1 MSKIKVKHGKFTH
14 KSWVV
19 NEKGKRITDKFY
31 LYEKYRYGDFVRLNT
46 SNGEYLYHKKA
57 GGILETGKQNGLYL
71 KDITSNLVA
80 VERFVD
86 GEWTLRIYNMEGEL
100 LLDNVDSVMHIKNG
114 LIPICIE
121 GKWGFMDENLKL
133 VIPPLWQKVSNF
145 NEKGC
150 AIVKF
155 KDLKRFA
162 IINKKGEY
170 ICPPCEGSYYNIEF
184 LTDELL
190 KTTNG
195 RSLFK
200 YGVITNKGK
209 VVLEAIYDSI
219 WLIEGYIKVR
229 NGEHFGLFDTEG
241 NEIFE
246 CIYPEIIETDKKF
259 IVHDFAKKEI
269 LKTKEY
275 EK

>member
-1 MSKIKVKHGKFTH
+1 MSTIKVKHGKFTK
-14 KSWVV
+14 KSWLV
-19 NEKGKRITDKFY
+19 NEKGKRISDKFY
-31 LYEKYRYGDFVRLNT
+31 LYEKFKFGDFVKLET
-46 SNGEYLYHKKA
+46 SKGCYIYHKKT
-57 GGILETGKQNGLYL
+57 GNMLNSNNILLSY
-71 KDITSNLVA
+71 ITSDLL
-80 VERFVD
+80 EIECFVQ
-86 GEWTLRIYNMEGEL
+86 GNWVSKIYNMEGEL
-100 LLDNVDSVMHIKNG
+100 LLDNIDCVRQIKNG
-114 LIPICIE
+114 LIPICIDD
-121 GKWGFMDENLKL
+121 KWGFMDESLKL

-145 NEKGC
+145 NENGY
-150 AIVKF
+150 AVVKF

-170 ICPPCEGSYYNIEF
+170 ICPPCEGSYYDIEF
-184 LTDELL
+184 ISDELL
-190 KTTNG
+190 KTTSAGNYY
-195 RSLFK
+195 K

-209 VVLEAIYDSI
+209 VVLKAIYDSI

-229 NGEHFGLFDTEG
+229 SGEHYGLFDTEG

>member
-1 MSKIKVKHGKFTH
+1 MSKIKVKHGKITH

-19 NEKGKRITDKFY
+19 NEQGKRISDKFY
-31 LYEKYRYGDFVRLNT
+31 LYEKYRYGDFVKLEA
-46 SNGEYLYHKKA
+46 SNGDYLYHRN
-57 GGILETGKQNGLYL
+57 NGVLLFSCKRIYL
-71 KDITSNLVA
+71 SYITSNLVA
-80 VERFVD
+80 VKCF
-86 GEWTLRIYNMEGEL
+86 GQGNWISKIYNLEGEL
-100 LLDNVDSVMHIKNG
+100 LLDNIDCVRQIENG

-145 NEKGC
+145 NENGY
-150 AIVKF
+150 AVVWF

-162 IINKKGEY
+162 IINKKGEH
-170 ICPPCEGSYYNIEF
+170 ICQPCDASYYDIEF
-184 LTDELL
+184 ISDKLL

-195 RSLFK
+195 FK

-209 VVLEAIYDSI
+209 VVLKAIYDSI
-219 WLIEGYIKVR
+219 WLIEDYIKVR
-229 NGEHFGLFDTEG
+229 NGEHYGLFDTEG